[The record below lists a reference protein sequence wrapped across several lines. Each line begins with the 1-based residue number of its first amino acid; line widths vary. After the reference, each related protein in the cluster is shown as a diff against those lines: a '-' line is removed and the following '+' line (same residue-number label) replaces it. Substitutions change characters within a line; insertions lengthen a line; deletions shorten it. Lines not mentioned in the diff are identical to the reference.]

1 MLIANIDD
9 LPADTLGIIEAGR
22 FDARGDLL
30 GWTIRDQVHETYPR
44 HLADAR
50 VLTLT
55 RAGAV
60 YVRGYFSAKLTEARR
75 RAATEVATG
84 GMFTERSYDHQ

>member
-9 LPADTLGIIEAGR
+9 LPADTLGIIEVGR
-22 FDARGDLL
+22 FDARGDLV
-30 GWTIRDQVHETYPR
+30 GWTIRDQAHETNPL

-55 RAGAV
+55 LSGAV
-60 YVRGYFSAKLTEARR
+60 YIRGYFSAKLTDARR
-75 RAATEVATG
+75 QAATEVATG
-84 GMFTERSYDHQ
+84 AVFTERSYDHL